1 MRREKKDVTT
11 ETDTWVYYGRIPN
24 YYGRQQQQAIY
35 HPYLRVLG
43 FIHNNRTQYGRQE
56 AHVLLVQDTRENGR
70 VQWTHT
76 QKKAIFHR
84 GPREA
89 VQVPDATGG
98 TFDTGRP
105 EQLNRWDRNVVNTRP
120 HGKRLSRTVIIFS
133 CFSRRRPC
141 TRSNACTTT
150 GFGQSDRFPLAYF
163 RTLLEYDTT
172 QHGSRIFLA
181 RSCTVYTI
189 LDSFEYNTCYN
200 TKKYFIYIFLI
211 LTKKV
216 FGIFIRIFNEKN
228 VGIFIFLN
236 NVKHIP
242 HKMFFQTYLMTTDI
256 SEVNVCKNV

>member
-70 VQWTHT
+70 VSWTHT

-105 EQLNRWDRNVVNTRP
+105 EQLDRWDRNVVNTRP

-150 GFGQSDRFPLAYF
+150 GFGQS
-163 RTLLEYDTT
+163 E
-172 QHGSRIFLA
+172 GSRWRISERYSNMAPPSTDTEFFLHV
-181 RSCTVYTI
+181 RVPFIQYLTRLNTI
-189 LDSFEYNTCYN
+189 LVTIRKSISY
-200 TKKYFIYIFLI
+200 KY
-211 LTKKV
+211 
-216 FGIFIRIFNEKN
+216 
-228 VGIFIFLN
+228 
-236 NVKHIP
+236 
-242 HKMFFQTYLMTTDI
+242 
-256 SEVNVCKNV
+256 S